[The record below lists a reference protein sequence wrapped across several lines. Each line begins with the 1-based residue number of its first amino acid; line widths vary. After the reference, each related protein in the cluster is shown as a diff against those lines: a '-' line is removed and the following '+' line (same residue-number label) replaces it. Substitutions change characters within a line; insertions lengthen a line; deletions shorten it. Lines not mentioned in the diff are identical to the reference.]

1 MLHNK
6 VGTIATFSACEQAG
20 VQPHA
25 YLEFS
30 TFRMIYARM
39 LKIQQNSISSS
50 LAV

>member
-1 MLHNK
+1 MLCKK
-6 VGTIATFSACEQAG
+6 VGTIATFSAYEQAG

-25 YLEFS
+25 YLEL
-30 TFRMIYARM
+30 MIYARM